1 MCGIFGFATSN
12 GAGPDIDRLRRIA
25 LVTQTRGM
33 HAFGLAWIDRQGEL
47 QAFKTPGPA
56 QNFLD
61 ELDRVRGAV
70 MVIGHCRY
78 ATHGS
83 PQDNRNNHPH
93 PAGAGLLVHNGVVQN
108 DDELVRCYR
117 LQRRG
122 ECDSETLGLLLAR
135 CPGGL
140 SQRSVW
146 MASQIAGAF
155 AVLAL
160 WRRPARLLIARRGRP
175 LCWGQS
181 RAGYYFASLPDGLPG
196 RPAAVSDC
204 STRVLAYEPGGELV
218 LADQPLALGP
228 GGEPEC

>member
-1 MCGIFGFATSN
+1 MCGIFGFATSD

-33 HAFGLAWIDRQGEL
+33 HAFGLAWIDRRGGL

-56 QNFLD
+56 QKFLD
-61 ELDRVRGAV
+61 ELERVRGAV

-93 PAGAGLLVHNGVVQN
+93 PAGAGLLVHNGVVRN
-108 DDELVRCYR
+108 DDDLVARYG
-117 LQRRG
+117 LVRRG

-135 CPGGL
+135 CPGTL
-140 SQRSVW
+140 AQRSVW
-146 MASQIAGAF
+146 MASQIAGDF
-155 AVLAL
+155 AVLAW

-181 RAGYYFASLPDGLPG
+181 RAGYYFASLAQGLPG
-196 RPAAVSDC
+196 RPAAVLDR
-204 STRVLAYEPGGELV
+204 STRVLVYEPGGELV
-218 LADQPLALGP
+218 MAGAPRALGP
-228 GGEPEC
+228 GGLPAC